1 MTPVSE
7 KMGASTDENHVEIR
21 SPDPSTTRT
30 GHDRVMLVLGVFLT
44 LFFIAAGYLA
54 LVHDARHAGSQQR
67 GPVKDPR
74 TMSQPQLPGGETSGP
89 LTQ

>member
-7 KMGASTDENHVEIR
+7 KKSTSGEDNHVEIR

-30 GHDRVMLVLGVFLT
+30 GRDPIMLVLGVFLA

-54 LVHDARHAGSQQR
+54 LVHDAGHVGSQPR

-74 TMSQPQLPGGETSGP
+74 TLSQPQLPGGETSGP
-89 LTQ
+89 HTQ